1 MTEPEMT
8 PVFILLRLLLAGA
21 IGGAFGYERHEHGQP
36 KALGVAG
43 MMLVTIGSAT
53 YMLFAQY
60 EAVRDPSI
68 VGRTIQ
74 SILQGI
80 GFLAGAVIF
89 KGGTSV
95 QGIKTATTIWIAS
108 AVGLATATDFWWL
121 GLVVGVATFVILF
134 LTDLSS
140 HRGRQ
145 AEDAGSHGVSNE

>member
-1 MTEPEMT
+1 MAEPEMT
-8 PVFILLRLLLAGA
+8 PLFIVLRLLLAGA

-68 VGRTIQ
+68 IGRTIQ

-80 GFLAGAVIF
+80 GFLAGSVIF

-121 GLVVGVATFVILF
+121 GLVVGLATFVILF

-145 AEDAGSHGVSNE
+145 AEDTGPHGVSNE

>member
-1 MTEPEMT
+1 MTEREMT
-8 PVFILLRLLLAGA
+8 AIFILLRLLLAGA
-21 IGGAFGYERHEHGQP
+21 IGAALGYERHEHGQP
-36 KALGVAG
+36 KAMGIAG

-53 YMLFAQY
+53 YMLFAQH

-108 AVGLATATDFWWL
+108 AAGLATATGFWWL
-121 GLVVGVATFVILF
+121 GLVVGIATFAILF
-134 LTDLSS
+134 LTDLFS
-140 HRGRQ
+140 HRARQ
-145 AEDAGSHGVSNE
+145 AEDAGPHGSSNE